1 MNSVVVI
8 AAALIATGSVGGAS
22 RATRFEGCGDPNGG
36 EIKGIA
42 RDEAGKPVA
51 AQGLRLD
58 GHVCTTITASDGTFL
73 FRGVPPG
80 VHTIRSS
87 SWNYLKGPPV
97 EVKVAAGVAT
107 RSDIRLHPANNVI
120 DCMEE
125 PKCAPLLK
133 QDPAAVA
140 MLSDKEKM
148 REASTRMA
156 YALTH
161 INDGSLAG
169 MAACIG
175 DWSTA
180 VTRVLVM
187 RLPGGV
193 PDSECGMSESGFSRK
208 AHLIHKPSGKCAA
221 AYYGGDITVI
231 DASTFESH
239 PSYYMNP
246 LGAAWWQCRFVRKG
260 TTWAPKFCQQTAV
273 S

>member
-1 MNSVVVI
+1 MNPVVVI
-8 AAALIATGSVGGAS
+8 AAALIATGSVGSAS
-22 RATRFEGCGDPNGG
+22 RATRVEGCGDPNGG
-36 EIKGIA
+36 QIKGIA

-73 FRGVPPG
+73 FQGVPPG
-80 VHTIRSS
+80 MHTIRSS

-97 EVKVAAGVAT
+97 KVTVAAGVAT
-107 RSDIRLHPANNVI
+107 RSNVRLHPANNVI

-125 PKCAPLLK
+125 PECAPLLR

-140 MLSDKEKM
+140 MLSDKDKM

-169 MAACIG
+169 MAACI
-175 DWSTA
+175 DDSSTA
-180 VTRVLVM
+180 VAKILIR

-193 PDSECGMSESGFSRK
+193 PSSECGMSETGFSTK
-208 AHLIHKPSGKCAA
+208 AHLIHKPSGKSAA
-221 AYYGGDITVI
+221 AYSGGGITVI
-231 DASTFESH
+231 DAITFESH
-239 PSYYMNP
+239 PNYYMNP
-246 LGAAWWQCRFVRKG
+246 LGAARWRCRFVRKG
-260 TTWAPKFCQQTAV
+260 TTWRPKFCQQTSV